1 LEASEIKTSASLVFT
16 RKYTNASFHV
26 YVYIALQPNT
36 PKTCTRTCCE
46 MHWCINVRVLH
57 TTLMK
62 RRSRNPHHTQDIAPD
77 TWQALDSLTFCS
89 ALFREKGWR
98 SISPDLGRLVPFRQ
112 IGFLEHGSVHLLL
125 ATMAGWTLGGR
136 GMVGIW
142 FARKRRLCMVSRII
156 VIAAWGAQ
164 MNVNTYAE

>member
-1 LEASEIKTSASLVFT
+1 MHTYMLRDALVHKCPCPPYNTHEAQIAQPSSHT
-16 RKYTNASFHV
+16 RYCPRHLASFRLLDFLLGT
-26 YVYIALQPNT
+26 IL
-36 PKTCTRTCCE
+36 
-46 MHWCINVRVLH
+46 
-57 TTLMK
+57 
-62 RRSRNPHHTQDIAPD
+62 SR
-77 TWQALDSLTFCS
+77 
-89 ALFREKGWR
+89 KGWR